1 MFDREYIKTLQPD
14 ALEQLVERHRKS
26 AIQQG
31 LVTGILSGF
40 LLGLLLGK
48 LL

>member
-31 LVTGILSGF
+31 LFMGVLSGF
-40 LLGLLLGK
+40 LLGFLLGK

>member
-14 ALEQLVERHRKS
+14 ALEQLVKRHRKS

>member
-14 ALEQLVERHRKS
+14 ALERLVERHRKS

-31 LVTGILSGF
+31 LMTGILSGF
-40 LLGLLLGK
+40 LLGFLLGK